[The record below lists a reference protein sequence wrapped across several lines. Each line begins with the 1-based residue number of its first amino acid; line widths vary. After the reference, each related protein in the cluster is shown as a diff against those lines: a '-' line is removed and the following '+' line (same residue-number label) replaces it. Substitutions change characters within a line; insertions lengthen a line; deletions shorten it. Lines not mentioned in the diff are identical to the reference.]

1 MYIAK
6 HFNGR
11 GVDVPTHDADAIS
24 LLRDLSDVFLKIR
37 NMIHGFFDASFD
49 RLAERP
55 VFFTTPSAV
64 GVVEAVDFE
73 QGSIAPVAEM
83 GEEYEIFSH
92 RIEDIPMQNE
102 VTAGGAFVNVIFDDR
117 KVFESEREKRAY
129 NIVVV
134 SAEVDDLGIALLQF
148 LEDDADEARVSLS
161 QLTGAF
167 ELPSVDDVT
176 VEDKFLAADVT
187 EEVVYFLYFAI
198 SSAEVDIRKDDSAD
212 AEVLFIHGVKGRKG

>member
-1 MYIAK
+1 M
-6 HFNGR
+6 
-11 GVDVPTHDADAIS
+11 
-24 LLRDLSDVFLKIR
+24 
-37 NMIHGFFDASFD
+37 
-49 RLAERP
+49 
-55 VFFTTPSAV
+55 
-64 GVVEAVDFE
+64 
-73 QGSIAPVAEM
+73 
-83 GEEYEIFSH
+83 
-92 RIEDIPMQNE
+92 
-102 VTAGGAFVNVIFDDR
+102 NVIFDDR
-117 KVFESEREKRAY
+117 KVFESEREKRAE

-161 QLTGAF
+161 PLTGAF

-212 AEVLFIHGVKGRKG
+212 AEVLFNHGVKGRKG